1 MRTIALV
8 GFSGLTLFSACSKGD
23 TRAEGAAPANA
34 SAAQAAAPAAP
45 DPRVERADL
54 SRIMGSPTATTWM
67 LIVSDFQ
74 CPYCK
79 EFHDTRSAALKKE
92 FVETGK
98 VRFAYV
104 HFPLDIHPNA
114 VPAAE
119 ASMCAGAQ
127 DRFWPFHDKVFETF
141 QAWASS
147 SSPQAVF
154 DSIAAGLGLD
164 MAAFQRCMQDDVMLP
179 IIEADRQRGVS
190 GGVRSTPTFIV
201 GDVSIPG
208 VAPLEVFRKA
218 LNDALTGSTK

>member
-1 MRTIALV
+1 ML
-8 GFSGLTLFSACSKGD
+8 LSACSKGD
-23 TRAEGAAPANA
+23 SRTAGAAPVDAPTD
-34 SAAQAAAPAAP
+34 QAAAPTAP

-127 DRFWPFHDKVFETF
+127 DRFWPFHDKLFETF
-141 QAWASS
+141 QTWASS
-147 SSPQAVF
+147 PSPQTVF
-154 DSIAAGLGLD
+154 DTIATGLGLD
-164 MAAFQRCMQDDVMLP
+164 LAAFHACMQDDVMLP
-179 IIEADRQRGVS
+179 IIEADHQRGVS

-201 GDVSIPG
+201 GDAMIPG
-208 VAPLEVFRKA
+208 VAPLEVFRKT
-218 LNDALTGSTK
+218 LNDVLAGSTK